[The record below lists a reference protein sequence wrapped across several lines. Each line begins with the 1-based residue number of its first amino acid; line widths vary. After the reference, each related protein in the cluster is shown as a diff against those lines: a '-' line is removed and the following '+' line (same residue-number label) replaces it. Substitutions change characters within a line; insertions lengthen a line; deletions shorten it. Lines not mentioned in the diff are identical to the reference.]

1 MELIVLASGKG
12 TRLKKINQNKPKCLL
27 KINKDKTLIDYI
39 SKNFKKFKRTFII
52 AGYKHKLLKKYEKK
66 NVKLIV
72 NERFSNTNMVYSL
85 SCAKKFI
92 SEDIV
97 VVYADILFNE
107 KIIDNLIKKRGSL
120 LPLKKDWL
128 EIWKSRMSLKN
139 IKKDSENIVLNKN
152 KIVKIGGKYMKY
164 PKAQYMGII
173 KFKKKDF
180 FKAMKFFDKL
190 NNYKI
195 DMTSFLNL
203 CIKNKIIILSYFL
216 TNLFWYE
223 IDTPQDFKSFK
234 KMKKK
239 I

>member
-1 MELIVLASGKG
+1 MELVVLASGKG

-52 AGYKHKLLKKYEKK
+52 GGYKYKLLKKYEKK

-85 SCAKKFI
+85 SCARKFI

-97 VVYADILFNE
+97 VVYADILFHD

-120 LPLKKDWL
+120 LALKKDWL

-152 KIVKIGGKYMKY
+152 KIVKIGGKYKKY

-180 FKAMKFFDKL
+180 FRIMDYFASLK
-190 NNYKI
+190 NYKI

-203 CIKNKIIILSYFL
+203 CIKKKIISLSYFM
-216 TNLFWYE
+216 TKLFWYE
-223 IDTPQDFKSFK
+223 IDTPQDFKSLKKTRFK
-234 KMKKK
+234 L
-239 I
+239 